1 MWTCALALAVAA
13 CAGEEKLP
21 PPCPQLQM
29 LKDTDRLV
37 KFVGSGRDL
46 TDVEFEAAMRAP
58 FLSCEY
64 DDNVIEAIVT
74 VNMVALRGP
83 ADQDRLA
90 ELAYFVAITNER
102 SREVIREEFTVQIP
116 FEGNQT
122 QIAVTDEV
130 EPRIPL
136 QTDETAADYKIYVG
150 LRLTPDELQY
160 NQENR

>member
-1 MWTCALALAVAA
+1 
-13 CAGEEKLP
+13 
-21 PPCPQLQM
+21 M

-37 KFVGSGRDL
+37 KFVGTGRDL
-46 TDVEFEAAMRAP
+46 TDVEYEAALRRP

-64 DDNVIEAIVT
+64 DDNVIEAVVI

-83 ADQDRLA
+83 ADEDRHA
-90 ELAYFVAITNER
+90 EVSYFVAITNEN
-102 SREVIREEFTVQIP
+102 SREVVREEFTVQIP
-116 FEGNQT
+116 FQGNQT
-122 QIAVTDEV
+122 QIAVTEEV

-136 QTDETAADYKIYVG
+136 QAEETAEDYKIYVG